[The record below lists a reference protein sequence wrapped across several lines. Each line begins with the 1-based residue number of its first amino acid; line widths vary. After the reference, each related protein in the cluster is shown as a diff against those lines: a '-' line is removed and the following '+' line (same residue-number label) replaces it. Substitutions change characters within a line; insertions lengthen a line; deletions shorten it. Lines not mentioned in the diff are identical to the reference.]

1 MLSKKKTGP
10 YLDYSKFIK
19 TISLLYGNNPENR
32 LLFFYNL
39 FDLNLDGKIEKEE
52 LKEMFRMFL
61 ESFNAVSFEL
71 EEMNE
76 KRNFISKKQE
86 KLIE

>member
-1 MLSKKKTGP
+1 
-10 YLDYSKFIK
+10 
-19 TISLLYGNNPENR
+19 
-32 LLFFYNL
+32 
-39 FDLNLDGKIEKEE
+39 
-52 LKEMFRMFL
+52 MFL